1 MTTAPL
7 DIEFRK
13 YWVQLSLSQKQSL
26 LNVVRSFCSDKEAYS
41 IDDYNQ
47 ELADGEAA
55 YESGDFITQEE
66 MLNLIGTYQ

>member
-7 DIEFRK
+7 DIEFSK
-13 YWVQLSLSQKQSL
+13 YWVQLSMSQKQSL
-26 LNVVRSFCSDKEAYS
+26 LNVIKSFFSDKEVCS
-41 IDDYNQ
+41 IEDYNQ

-66 MLNLIGTYQ
+66 MLNLIRKW